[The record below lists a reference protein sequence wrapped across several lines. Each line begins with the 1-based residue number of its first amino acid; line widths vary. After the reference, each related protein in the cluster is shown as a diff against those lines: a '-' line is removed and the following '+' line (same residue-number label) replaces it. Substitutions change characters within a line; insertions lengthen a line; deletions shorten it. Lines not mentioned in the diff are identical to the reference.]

1 MKENRLRAVLQ
12 NLDQLG
18 LSQALI
24 TDPLSI
30 LYLTGRLIKP
40 LERFYAL
47 YVSQSGH
54 HKIFINQLETV
65 PEDLGVEKVRF
76 TDSDPYLD
84 LVYQAV
90 DHSQPLGV
98 DKNMAAR
105 FLLPLMDRQ
114 CAPGYVNASLAVDKA
129 RSVKDAQEQ
138 ALMRKA
144 SQINDEAVKAFRTL
158 VREGIT
164 ERQVAEQTKGIYLD
178 LGAEDFSFEP
188 LIAFGASAASGH
200 HYPDDTQLKPG
211 DCVLFDVG
219 CVYEGYCSDMT
230 RTYFYRE
237 VSPKQEA
244 VYGLV
249 LQANQAAEAAIRP
262 GVPLRDLDRIAR
274 DIISQ
279 GGYGPN
285 FTHRLGHF
293 IGLETHDFGDVSSAA
308 EDVAA
313 PGNIFSIEPG
323 IYLPGE
329 MGVRIEDLA
338 LVTEDG
344 VEILNHL
351 PKALEVLP

>member
-12 NLDQLG
+12 NLEQMG

-129 RSVKDAQEQ
+129 RSVKDDQEQ

-144 SQINDEAVKAFRTL
+144 SQINDEAVKAFQTL

-200 HYPDDTQLKPG
+200 HYPDGTQLKPG

-244 VYGLV
+244 VYDLV

-308 EDVAA
+308 EDVAV